1 MKPKYR
7 LTKSN
12 KIYLG
17 VLLGITIPLF
27 ILRGNTSP
35 ESVGDIIA
43 FLLFPCLFG
52 WVVWRLSG
60 KPENGGSITFN
71 VVLTILVMGQFP
83 KSERKSASEY
93 SLKEGVE
100 LLEDT
105 ANSLKGDDKIAMNI
119 ALNLVNQGLDLGSR
133 WEDSFDAVFSE
144 DGFEVSHYAD
154 KNEMDR
160 HIVIL
165 QNHINLSNE
174 YFNNSLCMLES
185 MEKEIQKAVGTK
197 SEYANRFIA
206 QARKQTNESA
216 TMMRKL
222 LGSHVTYAGYGIEII
237 ELLKKNSTKWKI
249 KGGVIEFNDSE
260 LENHYYSLLESQK
273 EAGENIDSLADEL
286 AKLLD

>member
-1 MKPKYR
+1 
-7 LTKSN
+7 
-12 KIYLG
+12 
-17 VLLGITIPLF
+17 
-27 ILRGNTSP
+27 
-35 ESVGDIIA
+35 
-43 FLLFPCLFG
+43 
-52 WVVWRLSG
+52 
-60 KPENGGSITFN
+60 
-71 VVLTILVMGQFP
+71 MGQFP